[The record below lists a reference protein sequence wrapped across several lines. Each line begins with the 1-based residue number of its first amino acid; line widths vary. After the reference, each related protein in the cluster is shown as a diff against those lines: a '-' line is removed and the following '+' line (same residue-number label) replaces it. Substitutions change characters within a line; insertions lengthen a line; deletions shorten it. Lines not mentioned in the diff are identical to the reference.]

1 MKKWRWRVAA
11 LALALGG
18 WWWSRPPPPAPVVT
32 PSMLAARPP
41 APVVPVRPPAPEP
54 RPGRRPWDA
63 SVRCAF
69 VSLLRRRGDETRYAA
84 FLESAHR
91 VQDAF
96 RLERRYPHVVFHEG
110 DIPEGHEAALRARA
124 PWLVFRGLAGVWGT
138 ADRPPAEQWAATDRS
153 EGYKHMC
160 RFYGLQLWDQVADFD
175 VVMRVDDDVFFL
187 ARAPYDPFRLLW
199 ESDADYAWGAET
211 GESHGPTARTFGPW
225 VRAYCEVLGGR
236 GDCGPLARGVVDAM
250 FFNNVF
256 ATVVDFWR
264 GADVRRY
271 LAAVDAT
278 GGIYVHRWG
287 DAPIQSAAVRLFARG
302 HVPLPGVEYAHV
314 STDNLIV
321 RNQVRCLSCV
331 GAAAYLAARAADDG
345 AVARAVAAHAASF
358 ADDLA
363 AAGVPR
369 AWTDAL
375 PAVAL
380 LHLVETVGVRCDG
393 VATVVRAPA
402 LLPTH
407 CCCRLDTRR
416 DSTRDRALVLETLS
430 RQLRGW
436 VAAGFS
442 SSSY

>member
-1 MKKWRWRVAA
+1 M
-11 LALALGG
+11 
-18 WWWSRPPPPAPVVT
+18 
-32 PSMLAARPP
+32 
-41 APVVPVRPPAPEP
+41 
-54 RPGRRPWDA
+54 
-63 SVRCAF
+63 
-69 VSLLRRRGDETRYAA
+69 
-84 FLESAHR
+84 
-91 VQDAF
+91 
-96 RLERRYPHVVFHEG
+96 
-110 DIPEGHEAALRARA
+110 AALRARA

-302 HVPLPGVEYAHV
+302 HVALPGVEYAHV

-358 ADDLA
+358 ADDLV

-416 DSTRDRALVLETLS
+416 DSPRDRALVLETLS

-436 VAAGFS
+436 VVAAG
-442 SSSY
+442 

>member
-1 MKKWRWRVAA
+1 MRHLRARRDSKHEKLGTSTRRRWHWCGAA
-11 LALALGG
+11 VLALGV
-18 WWWSRPPPPAPVVT
+18 WWWSRPRPAAAPAPGAAPPSPLPAARPPPAP
-32 PSMLAARPP
+32 RPP
-41 APVVPVRPPAPEP
+41 
-54 RPGRRPWDA
+54 RRPWGP

-69 VSLLRRRGDETRYAA
+69 VSLLRRRADETRYAA

-91 VQDAF
+91 VRDAF
-96 RLERRYPHVVFHEG
+96 QLARMYPHVVFHEG
-110 DIPEGHEAALRARA
+110 DVPETHVRALTARA
-124 PWLVFRGLAGVWGT
+124 PWLVFRGLAGVWGNYENQ
-138 ADRPPAEQWAATDRS
+138 PPAESWAATDRG

-160 RFYGLQLWDQVADFD
+160 RFFGLQVWDEVADFD

-187 ARAPYDPFRLLW
+187 ARAPYDPFQFVWKSAFDRTPMWCPRRFRLLW

-211 GESHGPTARTFGPW
+211 PESHGPTARTFGPW
-225 VRAYCEVLGGR
+225 VRAYCEVIR
-236 GDCGPLARGVVDAM
+236 GDDCDTLAQGVVHHK

-256 ATVVDFWR
+256 ATVTDFWKKE
-264 GADVRRY
+264 DVRKY

-278 GGIYVHRWG
+278 RGIYVHRWG

-321 RNQVRCLSCV
+321 ENEVRCLSCV
-331 GAAAYLAARAADDG
+331 GSAAYLAARSEDDG
-345 AVARAVAAHAASF
+345 QVARALTVHAQAF

-363 AAGVPR
+363 KAGS
-369 AWTDAL
+369 TI
-375 PAVAL
+375 
-380 LHLVETVGVRCDG
+380 
-393 VATVVRAPA
+393 VRAPA

-416 DSTRDRALVLETLS
+416 ASPQDRALVLDTLS

-436 VAAGFS
+436 VAHAAA
-442 SSSY
+442 

>member
-1 MKKWRWRVAA
+1 MKRWRWRAAA
-11 LALALGG
+11 LALVFGG

-124 PWLVFRGLAGVWGT
+124 PWLVFRGLAGIWGT

-302 HVPLPGVEYAHV
+302 HVALPGVEYAHV

-345 AVARAVAAHAASF
+345 AVARAELENICALELGG
-358 ADDLA
+358 D
-363 AAGVPR
+363 R
-369 AWTDAL
+369 AL
-375 PAVAL
+375 PAA
-380 LHLVETVGVRCDG
+380 EC
-393 VATVVRAPA
+393 
-402 LLPTH
+402 
-407 CCCRLDTRR
+407 TRGGPEP
-416 DSTRDRALVLETLS
+416 STEAAAADDR
-430 RQLRGW
+430 RG
-436 VAAGFS
+436 F
-442 SSSY
+442 